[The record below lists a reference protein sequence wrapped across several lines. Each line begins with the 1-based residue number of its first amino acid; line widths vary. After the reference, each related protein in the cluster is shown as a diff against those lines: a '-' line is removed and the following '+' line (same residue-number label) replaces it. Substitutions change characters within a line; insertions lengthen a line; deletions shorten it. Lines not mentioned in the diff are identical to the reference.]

1 MNHQQAVKMHASERY
16 LLDELSPEDRDTF
29 EQHYF
34 ECVECADEVRAVF
47 AFADNAKAVLSNT
60 APSAARLSRREKRTA
75 FDWRAW
81 FKPAIAIPALATLLL
96 GVTMYQSFL
105 VIPQLERR
113 LETATAPRVI
123 PTAVARA
130 ATRGEDAVLRLAAA
144 DESFQLVLDINTTVP
159 VSSYTCEVYDESGTL
174 RFTVPVPAPPDGSL
188 NLLLPARGLE
198 QGRYTIKVNS
208 NTTSDNYSF
217 VVQRK

>member
-16 LLDELSPEDRDTF
+16 LLDELSPEERDTF

-34 ECVECADEVRAVF
+34 DCVECADEVRAVF
-47 AFADNAKAVLSNT
+47 VFADNAKAVMSKPLAPP
-60 APSAARLSRREKRTA
+60 APSRTLEKRA
-75 FDWRAW
+75 GFDWRTW
-81 FKPAIAIPALATLLL
+81 FRPALAMPAMAALLL
-96 GVTMYQSFL
+96 GLTVYQSFL

-123 PTAVARA
+123 PSAVARA
-130 ATRGEDAVLRLAAA
+130 ATRGEDPVVRLAS
-144 DESFQLVLDINTTVP
+144 DDQFFQLILDINTTIP

-174 RFTVPVPAPPDGSL
+174 RFTVPVPVPPDGSL
-188 NLLLPARGLE
+188 NLLLPAGSLK

-208 NTTSDNYSF
+208 STTSESYAF

>member
-16 LLDELSPEDRDTF
+16 LLDELSPEERDTF

-47 AFADNAKAVLSNT
+47 AFADNAKAVMSKT
-60 APSAARLSRREKRTA
+60 VPRPAPSLTVEKRRG
-75 FDWRAW
+75 FDWRGW
-81 FKPAIAIPALATLLL
+81 FSPAFAMGAMAALLL
-96 GVTMYQSFL
+96 GVTTYQAFL

-123 PTAVARA
+123 PTAIARA
-130 ATRGEDAVLRLAAA
+130 TTRGDDAVIRLAPA
-144 DESFQLVLDINTTVP
+144 DESFQLILDINAIQP
-159 VSSYTCEVYDESGTL
+159 VSSYTCEIYDESGML
-174 RFTVPVPAPPDGSL
+174 RFAVPVPAPPDGSL
-188 NLLLPARGLE
+188 NLLLPAGGLK